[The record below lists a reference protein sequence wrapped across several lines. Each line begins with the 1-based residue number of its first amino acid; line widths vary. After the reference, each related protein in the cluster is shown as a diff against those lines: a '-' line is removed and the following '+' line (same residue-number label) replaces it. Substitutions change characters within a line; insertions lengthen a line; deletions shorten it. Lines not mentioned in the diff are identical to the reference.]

1 MTNQENPPTQSAS
14 FASQPEAEAWAAK
27 MRAEGMV
34 RVRVAPNW
42 RGAFWVYWRAPSKP
56 EGNRTAPEV
65 MLDWSVSRNRRRAR
79 VAREYW
85 DAYESGRPMS
95 SDDY

>member
-1 MTNQENPPTQSAS
+1 MKHSYDPSSSCECPRCTRE
-14 FASQPEAEAWAAK
+14 
-27 MRAEGMV
+27 
-34 RVRVAPNW
+34 RVR
-42 RGAFWVYWRAPSKP
+42 REQQS
-56 EGNRTAPEV
+56 RTTPQV
-65 MLDWSVSRNRRRAR
+65 MLDWTHSRNPRRAR

>member
-1 MTNQENPPTQSAS
+1 MKHAYQ
-14 FASQPEAEAWAAK
+14 AACECA
-27 MRAEGMV
+27 RCNRE
-34 RVRVAPNW
+34 RVRRERQA
-42 RGAFWVYWRAPSKP
+42 
-56 EGNRTAPEV
+56 RTVPEV
-65 MLDWSVSRNRRRAR
+65 MNDWTRSRNRRRAR